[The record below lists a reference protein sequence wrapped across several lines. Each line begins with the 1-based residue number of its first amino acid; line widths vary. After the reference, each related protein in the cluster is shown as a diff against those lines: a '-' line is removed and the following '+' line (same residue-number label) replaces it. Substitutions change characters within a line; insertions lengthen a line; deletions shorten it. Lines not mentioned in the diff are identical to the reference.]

1 MRTTIV
7 LDEDLGKRLKGLA
20 PRRGL
25 SAFVNRCLWEHFAHE
40 EKSRRLVRLEV
51 AYARAARGKKPSDEF
66 DATDRE
72 DWPEW

>member
-25 SAFVNRCLWEHFAHE
+25 SEFVNRCLWEHFERE
-40 EKSRRLVRLEV
+40 EKARRLARLE
-51 AYARAARGKKPSDEF
+51 ASYARAARGKKPSEF
-66 DATDRE
+66 DVTDRE
-72 DWPEW
+72 AWPEW